1 MTHRVAVL
9 FRVHEATV
17 GVAGLTIVV
26 AIGNHQSR
34 DAKTRGIPR
43 LRKETG
49 DTPVLSFSLGFPG
62 TIGNT
67 RLLLGGHTAYP
78 ARETTLTRLL
88 LARL

>member
-1 MTHRVAVL
+1 M
-9 FRVHEATV
+9 
-17 GVAGLTIVV
+17 TIVV

-67 RLLLGGHTAYP
+67 RLLLGGHTAYA
-78 ARETTLTRLL
+78 ARETTHPVQPRKLGFQDYAARETRLL
-88 LARL
+88 VWL